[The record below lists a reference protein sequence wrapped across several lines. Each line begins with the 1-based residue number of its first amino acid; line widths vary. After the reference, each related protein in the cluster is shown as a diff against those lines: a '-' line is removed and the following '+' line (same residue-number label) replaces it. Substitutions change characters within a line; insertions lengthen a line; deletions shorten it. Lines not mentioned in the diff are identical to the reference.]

1 MTLLFLI
8 PFFILMSVTEDV
20 FVSFSFGVLLILLF
34 LSSAIGAIITIV
46 VLISV
51 LIYRTFM
58 HK

>member
-34 LSSAIGAIITIV
+34 LSSAIGAIITIII
-46 VLISV
+46 LIIA
-51 LIYRTFM
+51 LLHWLAKYN
-58 HK
+58 

>member
-34 LSSAIGAIITIV
+34 LSSAIGAIITIII
-46 VLISV
+46 LIIA
-51 LIYRTFM
+51 LLHWLARYN
-58 HK
+58 